1 MTPLQTAL
9 RLLALITAIFLI
21 FFIIWLFYCRCLRR
35 GAIEPAG
42 QLVQPMHYATAQ
54 PHRVEG
60 GRYPAFTLKK

>member
-35 GAIEPAG
+35 GAIEPG
-42 QLVQPMHYATAQ
+42 GLGQPMHYATV
-54 PHRVEG
+54 HRVEG
-60 GRYPAFTLKK
+60 ARHLA